1 MIELMAVV
9 AILAIMATIVTVNW
23 RAILPKTELTSSVR
37 ILATTISGTRSEAI
51 ARNAVFRIEYDLE
64 RHRYRQN
71 TPFRNDGSRRLAFTE
86 EERLVLNWIDLP
98 ETVRFHRI
106 VCDGV
111 EYAAGIVSVR
121 FDPLGAVSD
130 HTITLVQQPYE
141 NYFTLEVSALT
152 GLLEYHEGFF
162 VREPAKESDFQ

>member
-9 AILAIMATIVTVNW
+9 AILALIATMVTMNW

-71 TPFRNDGSRRLAFTE
+71 TPFRNDGSRRLATTE
-86 EERLVLNWIDLP
+86 EDRLVMNWIDLP
-98 ETVRFHRI
+98 PSVRFSRI
-106 VCDGV
+106 HCDGV
-111 EYAAGIVSVR
+111 DYTTGMVFAR

-130 HTITLVQQPYE
+130 HIITLVQQPYE
-141 NYFTLEVSALT
+141 TFYTLEVSALT
-152 GLLEYHEGFF
+152 GLVEYHEGLF
-162 VREPAKESDFQ
+162 VRAPPKESDFQ